1 MQSVAAIIQ
10 RKRGT
15 EMTNQEKAIQAVNVI
30 CKSAKLHVINT
41 EEVHE
46 GLTPLLEDMADEVA
60 DYYGLEESVMDDY
73 RKEMAVFDG
82 KWESIEVEHIT
93 HEQAE
98 ETREIIYE
106 MCDAFDRVK
115 DAMKYVRIVAEM
127 LYVWNPLLV
136 N

>member
-1 MQSVAAIIQ
+1 MLEEKTNR
-10 RKRGT
+10 RKA
-15 EMTNQEKAIQAVNVI
+15 EQAVEVI
-30 CKSAKLHVINT
+30 CKSAMLHVINT

-46 GLTPLLEDMADEVA
+46 GLTPLLEDMADVVA
-60 DYYGLEESVMDDY
+60 DYYGLEESVMNNY
-73 RKEMAVFDG
+73 RREMAVFDS

-106 MCDAFDRVK
+106 MCDAFDSVK
-115 DAMKYVRIVAEM
+115 DAMKYVRIVTEM